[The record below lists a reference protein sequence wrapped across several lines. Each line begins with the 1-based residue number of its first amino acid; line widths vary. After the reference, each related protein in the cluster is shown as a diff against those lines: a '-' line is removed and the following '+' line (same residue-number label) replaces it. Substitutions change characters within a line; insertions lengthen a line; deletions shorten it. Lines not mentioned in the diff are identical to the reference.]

1 MEEARRYRRPRR
13 PLSESRHTTAE
24 KADYEKEAHNSGS
37 HNEGSDSG
45 SHNERLDSGSHNER
59 PGGSSYNERP
69 GGSSCADKKEKKKHT
84 MLIII
89 VLLILAVAC
98 YFGYKFVNR
107 QSGYYTVAV
116 FGVDS
121 RNGNVGKEA
130 LSDVNIIA
138 RVDMA
143 TGEIKLVS
151 IYRDTYTQID
161 EDGTYHKFNE
171 AYFRGGPEQAIW
183 ALEHNTDVKVD
194 DYVSF
199 NWKAVVDAIN
209 ILGGV
214 DVEISDAEFK
224 YINAYITE
232 TVNSTGVGS
241 VQLEHA
247 GANHLDGVQAVAYAR
262 LRKMDDDYT
271 RTQRQRRIISL
282 MLDKAKNADFAA
294 LYNVLVTVLPQTS
307 TSVGISDLLPFAKDI
322 KKYYIGETAGFP
334 FDKQGKDIGKLDA
347 VIPVTWESNDIA
359 LHNFLYPDQSYSPS
373 SLVKKISA
381 HVAEVSGL
389 GGSGE
394 TAVRTDN
401 KDGGDTNTSNNQ
413 ETKAEET
420 AQTASE
426 TEAESMEKTTIEE
439 ISDPGITEADE
450 SGTEEADNDSYADE
464 DIVPTE
470 SEISENIKETQRTET
485 TAEGREPEK
494 AETTEESKASGNVE
508 TAESSTGAAEEK
520 QTEGYAVISGNS
532 GTNGPGPGAS

>member
-13 PLSESRHTTAE
+13 PLSENRHAAAE
-24 KADYEKEAHNSGS
+24 KPDYREEIHNRSY
-37 HNEGSDSG
+37 HDEGQ
-45 SHNERLDSGSHNER
+45 
-59 PGGSSYNERP
+59 GSSYADIEDERT
-69 GGSSCADKKEKKKHT
+69 SRSAAAASDEKEEMKKGKTRNKDKKKHPILIVILL
-84 MLIII
+84 LII
-89 VLLILAVAC
+89 ATAA

-121 RNGNVGKEA
+121 RNGNVGKDA
-130 LSDVNIIA
+130 LSDVNIIV

-161 EDGTYHKFNE
+161 EDGNYHKFNE

-262 LRKMDDDYT
+262 LRKTDDDYT
-271 RTQRQRRIISL
+271 RTERQRRIISL
-282 MLDKAKNADFAA
+282 MMDKAKNADFSE

-307 TSVGISDLLPFAKDI
+307 TSVGVSDLLPFAKEI

-334 FDKQGKDIGKLDA
+334 FDKQGKNIGKLDA

-359 LHNFLYPDQSYSPS
+359 LHKFLYPDQSYSPS

-389 GGSGE
+389 GESGE
-394 TAVRTDN
+394 TTVKTDN
-401 KDGGDTNTSNNQ
+401 NNGGSTNTPSAQ
-413 ETKAEET
+413 DAKAEET
-420 AQTASE
+420 TQTASE
-426 TEAESMEKTTIEE
+426 TETESLTETTIEE
-439 ISDPGITEADE
+439 ITDPGITEASEADTNEIVTDE
-450 SGTEEADNDSYADE
+450 TDNDSYADE

-470 SEISENIKETQRTET
+470 SETSELRQEPQKTET
-485 TAEGREPEK
+485 R
-494 AETTEESKASGNVE
+494 EESKAPEN
-508 TAESSTGAAEEK
+508 TGATESTAEEK
-520 QTEGYAVISGNS
+520 QTESYAVISGNS
-532 GTNGPGPGAS
+532 GSSGPGPGAN